1 MYEQQFS
8 EFWVILVQLLETC
21 CFQFE
26 KFVFLAVFKLTK
38 DWIENVVFLE
48 GAYFGR
54 RVGGWVG
61 SASVSI

>member
-1 MYEQQFS
+1 M
-8 EFWVILVQLLETC
+8 ILVQLLETC